1 MKKKRLFFD
10 MDNVLV
16 DFKSGLDKVD
26 ESIKAQY
33 RAKTPDE
40 KDRLDEVPG
49 LFSLMKPMKGAVE
62 AVRELAKVY
71 DVFIL
76 STAPWNNPSAWSDKV
91 EWVKKYF
98 DSEDNDPQKNPFYK
112 RMVIT
117 HRKDLCEGD
126 YLIDDRGKNG
136 TSEFKGE
143 WIQFGSGRFPN
154 WDSVKTYLLSKESV
168 KLQKPKQWLEGLL
181 PNRDRYSWLILLLL
195 VFGEAFVLWGLRSKE
210 WLYSGPGVFV
220 AIAIGFILAYMGR
233 KANHSFSIKSVILTK
248 LLANAISPQ
257 RLGTIYLLLFVIHI
271 GWLTNAAMSLFTP
284 TQDLCDV
291 VIAMG
296 TCIAGMIAL
305 IFFFPIGTVQ
315 KNKGLSKVFVS
326 GMSFISVPKEG
337 YDKLNLI
344 PLVRILQLM
353 EKDDKPCQLIILK
366 TNALKEYDKKN
377 ATAFDLQTETFCK
390 VMQLIMPDEIQESQI
405 SKGEESLF
413 DFCKAA
419 EQLKN
424 SKDVNE
430 QVCLLIRAV
439 AAREFPDR
447 PWLNSLLSIKFTKES
462 CDYNKDFEGC
472 FSELEKEVSPKD
484 DENHQLY
491 FNCTPGT
498 STVGSV
504 MTLFSI
510 DGDRELYFYS
520 QEEMKPNM
528 TEAEKIAFR
537 STLMR
542 RVDKNKIPLYNL
554 LSQALERFE
563 KRM

>member
-1 MKKKRLFFD
+1 
-10 MDNVLV
+10 
-16 DFKSGLDKVD
+16 
-26 ESIKAQY
+26 
-33 RAKTPDE
+33 
-40 KDRLDEVPG
+40 
-49 LFSLMKPMKGAVE
+49 
-62 AVRELAKVY
+62 
-71 DVFIL
+71 
-76 STAPWNNPSAWSDKV
+76 
-91 EWVKKYF
+91 
-98 DSEDNDPQKNPFYK
+98 
-112 RMVIT
+112 MVIT

-143 WIQFGSGRFPN
+143 WIQFGSEQFPN
-154 WDSVKTYLLSKESV
+154 WESVKTYLLSKEGM
-168 KLQKPKQWLEGLL
+168 KLQKPKQWLESLL
-181 PNRDRYSWLILLLL
+181 SNRDRYSWLILVLL
-195 VFGEAFVLWGLRSKE
+195 VFGEAFVLWGLRSRE
-210 WLYSGPGVFV
+210 WLCSGPGVFV
-220 AIAIGFILAYMGR
+220 AIGIGLFLAYMGR
-233 KANHSFSIKSVILTK
+233 KANHSFSFKSVILTK
-248 LLANAISPQ
+248 LLANAISPR

-291 VIAMG
+291 LIAMG
-296 TCIAGMIAL
+296 TCIAGMMAL
-305 IFFFPIGTVQ
+305 IFFFPIGTIQ
-315 KNKGLSKVFVS
+315 KNKGRSKVFVS
-326 GMSFISVPKEG
+326 GISSISVPKEG

-353 EKDDKPCQLIILK
+353 EKEDKPCELIILK
-366 TNALKEYDKKN
+366 TNALKEYDEKDTTK
-377 ATAFDLQTETFCK
+377 FDLQTETFCK
-390 VMQLIMPDEIQESQI
+390 VMQLIMSQTI
-405 SKGEESLF
+405 KADQTAF
-413 DFCKAA
+413 DFIKAA

-430 QVCLLIRAV
+430 QVSLLIRAV
-439 AAREFPDR
+439 AATEFPDR
-447 PWLNSLLSIKFTKES
+447 NWLNSLLSIKFTKKS

-520 QEEMKPNM
+520 QEEMKQGM

-537 STLMR
+537 STLIR
-542 RVDKNKIPLYNL
+542 PVDKNKIPLYNL

>member
-1 MKKKRLFFD
+1 MLMKKRLFFD

-16 DFKSGLDKVD
+16 DFKSGLDKVN
-26 ESIKAQY
+26 ESTKAQY

-40 KDRLDEVPG
+40 KDRLDEIPG
-49 LFSLMKPMKGAVE
+49 LFSLMEPMDGAVL
-62 AVRELAKVY
+62 AVKKLAEVY

-98 DSEDNDPQKNPFYK
+98 DSDDKDPNRNPFHK
-112 RMVIT
+112 RMIIT

-143 WIQFGSGRFPN
+143 WIQFGSERFPN
-154 WDSVKTYLLSKESV
+154 WETVVTYLLSKESA
-168 KLQKPKQWLEGLL
+168 KPHESKRWLESLL
-181 PNRDRYSWLILLLL
+181 PNRDRYSWLILLLIA
-195 VFGEAFVLWGLRSKE
+195 FGEAFVLCGLRNKD
-210 WLYSGPGVFV
+210 WIYSLPGVIV
-220 AIAIGFILAYMGR
+220 AVVISIFLAYIGR

-248 LLANAISPQ
+248 LLANAISPR

-271 GWLTNAAMSLFTP
+271 GWLTNVVMSLFTP
-284 TQDLCDV
+284 TEDLCDV
-291 VIAMG
+291 LIAMG

-305 IFFFPIGTVQ
+305 IFFFPIGTLQ
-315 KNKGLSKVFVS
+315 KNKGRSKVFVS

-366 TNALKEYDKKN
+366 TNALKEYDEKDPN
-377 ATAFDLQTETFCK
+377 AFNMQTETFSK
-390 VMQLIMPDEIQESQI
+390 VMQLVMPSEISCADGI
-405 SKGEESLF
+405 SF
-413 DFCKAA
+413 DFSKAE
-419 EQLKN
+419 EQLKS

-430 QVCLLIRAV
+430 QVSLLIRAV
-439 AAREFPDR
+439 AAREFPDK
-447 PWLNSLLSIKFTKES
+447 PWLNSLLNIELTPKA

-472 FSELEKEVSPKD
+472 FSELEKEVTPKD

-498 STVGSV
+498 STIGSV

-520 QEEMKPNM
+520 QEEMKSEM
-528 TEAEKIAFR
+528 TESEKIAFR

-563 KRM
+563 KKM